1 MPSHFLASFI
11 AKLVLP
17 EPVGPTTA
25 KIFLVMSCNSYLF
38 PLNSKSM
45 LEISNLSKSF
55 YQGKNLVKVVNGVNI
70 SVKKG
75 EVFGFLGP
83 NGAGKTTTVK
93 MIADLL
99 FPDDGTITVGGKSS
113 KSLSAKK
120 IYGFMPEQ
128 PQFYYHLTSEEV
140 LHFVGEIF
148 ELNEK
153 TITKRIKELLNKVGL
168 NKARKLQARKFSK
181 GMQQRLAFAVA
192 LMNDPELL
200 IMDEPLDGLDP
211 LGRLDFKR
219 LITELKNSGKTVFFS
234 SHILSDVEEL
244 CDRIAIIRQ
253 GKIIETGSPKQL
265 VKKSGKKT
273 LEEMFVERIRSNA

>member
-1 MPSHFLASFI
+1 
-11 AKLVLP
+11 
-17 EPVGPTTA
+17 
-25 KIFLVMSCNSYLF
+25 
-38 PLNSKSM
+38 M